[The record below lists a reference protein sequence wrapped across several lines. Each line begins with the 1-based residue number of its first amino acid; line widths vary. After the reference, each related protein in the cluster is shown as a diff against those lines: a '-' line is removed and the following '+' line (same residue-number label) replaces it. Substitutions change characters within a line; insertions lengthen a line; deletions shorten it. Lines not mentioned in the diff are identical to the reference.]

1 MKVEGEEIKEEGK
14 FKYLKEVIGTDGGL
28 WEEVSNRLMEGR
40 KVWETL
46 DMERELNIYR
56 SKMGTVLNE
65 GNTNSSI

>member
-1 MKVEGEEIKEEGK
+1 MK
-14 FKYLKEVIGTDGGL
+14 
-28 WEEVSNRLMEGR
+28 EVSNRLMEGR